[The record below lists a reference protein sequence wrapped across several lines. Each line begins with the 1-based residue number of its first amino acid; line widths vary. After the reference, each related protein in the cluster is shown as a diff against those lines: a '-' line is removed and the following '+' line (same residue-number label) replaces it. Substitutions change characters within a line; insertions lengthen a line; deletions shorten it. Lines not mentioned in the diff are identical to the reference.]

1 MSETQGVPGLVLDIG
16 SGGGWPAKDIV
27 ARTGRSVVAMDMV
40 LGGLQVAR
48 IQIKDAGMPEEG
60 FKFVVGDGQRLPFAS
75 KTFGMVVHADALC

>member
-1 MSETQGVPGLVLDIG
+1 MPGLVLDIG

-27 ARTGRSVVAMDMV
+27 DRTGRSVVVMDMV
-40 LGGLQVAR
+40 LGGLQAAR
-48 IQIKDAGMPEEG
+48 IQIKDTDVPEEA

>member
-1 MSETQGVPGLVLDIG
+1 MPGLVLDIG

-48 IQIKDAGMPEEG
+48 TQIKDAGMPEEG
-60 FKFVVGDGQRLPFAS
+60 FKFVVGAVSYTHLTLPTICS
-75 KTFGMVVHADALC
+75 V